1 MLESEMPHGAG
12 SEAIGL
18 VNRRSSI
25 RGHQRQLLALNVCA
39 GTARFPAAIGG
50 IPEGICG
57 TWFALF
63 NIKREV
69 RGK

>member
-1 MLESEMPHGAG
+1 LAECRKAV
-12 SEAIGL
+12 L
-18 VNRRSSI
+18 VERLFVS
-25 RGHQRQLLALNVCA
+25 GVLKHPVLALNVCA
-39 GTARFPAAIGG
+39 GTARFPAAVGG

-57 TWFALF
+57 TWFAPF